1 MTAVA
6 GERRWVRELESGG
19 SYLSASEPVLT
30 LGLGDVAK
38 LDRLEVAW
46 PSGTVQ
52 TIGDPPLDRLL
63 VVAEPA
69 R

>member
-6 GERRWVRELESGG
+6 GPRRWTRTLTSGG

-30 LGLGDVAK
+30 LGLGDLRH
-38 LDRLEVAW
+38 LDRLEIAW
-46 PSGTVQ
+46 PSGTAQ
-52 TIGDPPLDRLL
+52 TITDPPLDRLL
-63 VVAEPA
+63 VVEEPA